1 MSMLPALVL
10 FAGAAGVLVWAMG
23 GSRQP
28 AGSTAPDGETN
39 VRAIELA
46 PSFFDRVLLPSLSRL
61 GRLLA
66 KPMPPERLAAL
77 RHKIVLSGKQQTW
90 NTEKALAIKAFG
102 LIVGIVGAL
111 GLLAIQRSTLM
122 MVAAGLVLACGYFA
136 MDYYLDKAAG
146 ARQLEIQQALPDV
159 LDQIMV
165 CVEAGIGFDA
175 ALHRCS
181 MSNDN
186 ALGDELAR
194 TMQDIRL
201 GMPRRQAL
209 YALLDRTD
217 VQELRLFVRALAQAE
232 KSGIPIAKVLQVQSD
247 EVREKRRQAAEER
260 AMKLPVKLILPLVL
274 CILPSLFT
282 VIMGPA
288 VIRMMRNGAV

>member
-1 MSMLPALVL
+1 M
-10 FAGAAGVLVWAMG
+10 
-23 GSRQP
+23 
-28 AGSTAPDGETN
+28 
-39 VRAIELA
+39 
-46 PSFFDRVLLPSLSRL
+46 
-61 GRLLA
+61 
-66 KPMPPERLAAL
+66 
-77 RHKIVLSGKQQTW
+77 
-90 NTEKALAIKAFG
+90 
-102 LIVGIVGAL
+102 
-111 GLLAIQRSTLM
+111 
-122 MVAAGLVLACGYFA
+122 
-136 MDYYLDKAAG
+136 
-146 ARQLEIQQALPDV
+146 
-159 LDQIMV
+159 LDQISV

-181 MSNDN
+181 LSNDN
-186 ALGDELAR
+186 ALGDELGR

-232 KSGIPIAKVLQVQSD
+232 KSGIPIARVLSVQSD

>member
-1 MSMLPALVL
+1 MISIPALLL
-10 FAGAAGVLVWAMG
+10 FAGAIGVLVWALG

-28 AGSTAPDGETN
+28 AGPVAPDGETN
-39 VRAIELA
+39 LRAIELA
-46 PSFFDRVLLPSLSRL
+46 PSFFDRVLLPTMTRF
-61 GRLLA
+61 GRMLA
-66 KPMPPERLAAL
+66 KPMPPERLAVV
-77 RHKIVLSGKQQTW
+77 RKKIVLSGKQQTW
-90 NTEKALAIKAFG
+90 NTEKALAVKAFG
-102 LIVGIVGAL
+102 LMVGVVGAL
-111 GLLAIQRSTLM
+111 GLLALQRSTLM
-122 MVAAGLVLACGYFA
+122 FVAAGLVLLCGYFF

-159 LDQIMV
+159 LDQISV

-181 MSNDN
+181 LSNDN
-186 ALGDELAR
+186 ALGDELGR

-232 KSGIPIAKVLQVQSD
+232 KSGIPIAKVLSVQSD